1 MTEFAKIQV
10 RIQPRKFQFFKLV
23 TMSIN
28 NHKMSSINLTSKT
41 LNKAIFKK
49 IKILQKKYFK
59 SLSSLKF
66 VQQTSLKFSLHKS
79 APKRSDIISQFQ
91 NNFTLLKSTAR

>member
-1 MTEFAKIQV
+1 
-10 RIQPRKFQFFKLV
+10 
-23 TMSIN
+23 
-28 NHKMSSINLTSKT
+28 MSSINLTSKT

-59 SLSSLKF
+59 SLSSLKL
-66 VQQTSLKFSLHKS
+66 VQQTSLKFSLHKP

-91 NNFTLLKSTAR
+91 NNFTLVKSTAR